1 MICPECASENIVKN
15 GVKENGKQNRPCLIC
30 KRQFVEN
37 PSDHYRISE
46 ETRSLVDR
54 LLLEKIPLAGIARA
68 AQVSERWLQYYVN
81 DLYEN
86 VSGKLTVLS
95 KKKAF
100 DRRV

>member
-15 GVKENGKQNRPCLIC
+15 GVKENGKQNHPCLIC